1 MSQRLEYLQKTHCI
15 PSLLLLVCR
24 FINYT
29 MFARLASYTLAIWN
43 AQSTSFA
50 TRGIRICTL
59 LFLIFKI
66 LKKDADE
73 ASLGSLPILIGSGN
87 RGD

>member
-15 PSLLLLVCR
+15 PSLPLLVGR

-29 MFARLASYTLAIWN
+29 MLARLASYTLAMWN

-50 TRGIRICTL
+50 TRRVEIRTL

-73 ASLGSLPILIGSGN
+73 ASLGSLPTD
-87 RGD
+87 RQWEQR